1 MWIKFLSKK
10 IPNIFVEL
18 LQLCSENWRT
28 RALCSLLNQS
38 TLSSI
43 AQLETTICPLKVL
56 LICHEKFKS
65 LSKVSKS
72 LFWEWTQQQHCD
84 DDKSHKIW
92 KVHPFTPH
100 LHPGFNEIH
109 FRTSCTHYAPFL
121 TWPVDPIHLLI
132 STSKNSFWSLVSIKN
147 FRSSRPSRILCQPI
161 TKLILKLNLV
171 FSWKVSFYGQV
182 GFWAH

>member
-1 MWIKFLSKK
+1 MDQVFEQKNPKHFCRAAAA
-10 IPNIFVEL
+10 
-18 LQLCSENWRT
+18 LQWKLTNSC
-28 RALCSLLNQS
+28 ALLNQS

-171 FSWKVSFYGQV
+171 FSWKVPFYGQV

>member
-1 MWIKFLSKK
+1 MKEKLLPAKNQESVK
-10 IPNIFVEL
+10 IERRGKCGSSFWAKNPKHF
-18 LQLCSENWRT
+18 C
-28 RALCSLLNQS
+28 RAAAAVQWKLTNSCALLNQS

-132 STSKNSFWSLVSIKN
+132 STSKNSFWSASNISVH
-147 FRSSRPSRILCQPI
+147 FAH
-161 TKLILKLNLV
+161 LV
-171 FSWKVSFYGQV
+171 FYVSPSLN
-182 GFWAH
+182 